1 MNKIEFNNSWIEFNN
16 KYKNLLDPN
25 ERRVFC
31 LIKKIWTSLSSF
43 VDKTWRYSS
52 IYLSIRVHFTSLCG
66 ELQNKHFGFFFLG
79 SKECKT
85 SRIQFLRFWQ
95 LFLSESLQSLFS
107 WGQVLMKHREMFLF
121 FLVVVFYTINISI

>member
-25 ERRVFC
+25 ERRAFC
-31 LIKKIWTSLSSF
+31 LIKKIWTGLSSF

-66 ELQNKHFGFFFLG
+66 ELQNKHFGFFFSWIKGMQNKSNSVSSFLTAVPIWITAVTVFVR
-79 SKECKT
+79 SSFDET
-85 SRIQFLRFWQ
+85 SRNVSIFPSR
-95 LFLSESLQSLFS
+95 S
-107 WGQVLMKHREMFLF
+107 VL
-121 FLVVVFYTINISI
+121 YY